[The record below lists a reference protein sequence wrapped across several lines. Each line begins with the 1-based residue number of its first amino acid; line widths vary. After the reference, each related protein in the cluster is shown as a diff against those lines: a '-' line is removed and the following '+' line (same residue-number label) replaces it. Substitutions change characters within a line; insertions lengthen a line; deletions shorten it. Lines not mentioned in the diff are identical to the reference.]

1 MITDSLPMDRD
12 CKPAKE
18 LTESYYHGACS
29 VPLSADTIG
38 DVLFSKDLDADK
50 ILFSSPEH
58 NQRIS
63 IRELQRK
70 AKLFSKW
77 LLGNDLKKGEIVMVA
92 GVADLDYLS
101 ALLGTVS
108 IGCICQTVNG
118 IYFKP
123 ILVQK
128 VNPSAIIVG
137 HHMDQEGLGL
147 AERLQNTIGNNK
159 TLNLKLVD
167 ILRRD
172 HESSW
177 RYLLEDAAVSDELY
191 YTTLNSVSS
200 EDPAIIL
207 RTTGSTGLSKAVLL
221 SHKVLV
227 NIGRLCFQR
236 GRGEKQDNIEEIVA
250 LPNPINDDVQPPLLT
265 ILALLNWRSTT
276 CTFSPTWL
284 DYGCLDIER
293 FAKFLEIEKIT
304 AYRGYPFEVI
314 TLVNSEFMSSYD
326 ISKLTSVNMVSQVV
340 SKKMREK
347 IFQHFH
353 NSVVMYGSSECLVGT
368 STSPVLSSHEQRM
381 NSIGYPFP
389 HTELKIVGDN
399 GEILPINTPG
409 EICIKGFGVF
419 SGYLCNESGENPV
432 DVLGWL
438 HMGDIGEMDETGHV
452 TFIARKEEQMTFKHG
467 GDKIYPKQITDVAST
482 HPNIIECAVVGLQN
496 DEKGDDIFLF
506 CILKDEAQDSSVT
519 LKDFLI
525 QNAPHELV
533 IADYVIPLQSL
544 PRIGTRKKVDS
555 QALRAMAIE
564 IRQATSASN

>member
-172 HESSW
+172 HESW